1 MILHFC
7 GTDFTDS
14 EFSLRAALEKEFP
27 QKQTKATKK
36 NSSFVSFVPF
46 CSKKIRSILQS
57 VVKYSQE
64 QTTLTDCGMTDERN
78 QHSWLDG
85 EFQKP

>member
-1 MILHFC
+1 MAAQRGQPQPKECNHPDSES
-7 GTDFTDS
+7 GDFTDS

-46 CSKKIRSILQS
+46 CSREIRVIREIREIRCARRSL
-57 VVKYSQE
+57 V
-64 QTTLTDCGMTDERN
+64 DRAN
-78 QHSWLDG
+78 
-85 EFQKP
+85 